1 MMPFFMIPKLK
12 HLVVKPELRCTAH
25 CPTCQLRRD
34 LHNQVR
40 KQRLLTFQE
49 WRDVLAEAHRLGV
62 RNFDISGGEP
72 TLYRDLPALIRLGKQ
87 YGWIVQLN
95 SNGSL
100 MSDSMIRALVDA
112 GLDKVMISLYSHD
125 AGIHDTL
132 RGLPGL
138 WNKATTALSQWAGQ
152 KDRHPGLEIIAQTLL
167 CPENFLQL
175 PDLLRLLK
183 ELGAD
188 GVLLSYLEG
197 NFSGEPLF
205 SLPDMERFDVQ
216 TRMELQRLCREWH
229 WPLRLTA
236 SLRLNHLF
244 SSRRQSLGDWAAGLY
259 HQEQPACSIPS
270 HMALIL
276 ANGDVHPCNVV
287 EYSHEPVVG
296 NLFESSLTDIWQ
308 NSLWKTFREHG
319 TSQCRS
325 CPMLLQNFI
334 PFRFPRWA
342 VLRKRWATA
351 KFAG

>member
-1 MMPFFMIPKLK
+1 MPLFMISKLR
-12 HLVVKPELRCTAH
+12 HLVVKPELRCTAC
-25 CPTCQLRRD
+25 CPTCHLRRN
-34 LHNQVR
+34 LHDQIR
-40 KQRLLTFQE
+40 RQRLLTFQE

-100 MSDSMIRALVDA
+100 MSDDMIRTLVDA

-125 AGIHDTL
+125 AGIHDSL

-138 WNKATTALSQWAGQ
+138 WNKATDALSRWVIQR
-152 KDRHPGLEIIAQTLL
+152 DSHPGLEIVAQTLL

-183 ELGAD
+183 DLGTD
-188 GVLLSYLEG
+188 GVVLSYLEG
-197 NFSGEPLF
+197 NFGGAALFPLQD
-205 SLPDMERFDVQ
+205 LKRFNEQ
-216 TRMELQRLCREWH
+216 TRMDLQRLCSDWN
-229 WPLRLTA
+229 WPL
-236 SLRLNHLF
+236 SLIGSRRLNRLF
-244 SSRRQSLGDWAAGLY
+244 SSRRQSSDDWAVGLY
-259 HQEQPACSIPS
+259 HKERPLCSIPS

-287 EYSHEPVVG
+287 EYTHEPVVG

-308 NSLWKTFREHG
+308 GNAWKNFRDHG
-319 TSQCRS
+319 STQCRH

-342 VLRKRWATA
+342 VLRKR
-351 KFAG
+351 